1 MVACASLAFSR
12 LCFALSWKVD
22 RATVLARH
30 FIEAARCLL
39 FLVSWKIP
47 KLAFDTIDLDL
58 SLPPGDVGRIPTS
71 ARERGRVLGLSCT
84 RARRA
89 SPATTTH
96 EVPRTPTRGIM
107 YCSARAHSL
116 RLNTGH

>member
-1 MVACASLAFSR
+1 MMVACASLAFSR

-47 KLAFDTIDLDL
+47 KLAFDTIDSDL
-58 SLPPGDVGRIPTS
+58 NLPPTPT
-71 ARERGRVLGLSCT
+71 T
-84 RARRA
+84 
-89 SPATTTH
+89 
-96 EVPRTPTRGIM
+96 VPRHTEVLRFLR
-107 YCSARAHSL
+107 CLVNFSL
-116 RLNTGH
+116 LH